1 LGQVE
6 ISDGAVRILAGLL
19 GARTGQ
25 QLATGRRWRIDTALR
40 PLLAQHGIASLD
52 MLVNRIVSGENPALA
67 DAAID
72 ALLNHE
78 TFFFR
83 DMAAFQLLGEQGMG
97 RLRAARDRTR
107 RLRIWSAGCSTGQE
121 AYTLAMMFAD
131 RPDLWADWT
140 IEIAGTDISAAAIEQ
155 ARAGLY
161 SQFEIQ
167 RGLPVSRM
175 LRCFEQDGDYWRADV
190 SLRSAVRFRVH
201 NLLES
206 HAMGQFDIVLCR
218 NVLLYFSS
226 DVRSLVFGRLAGA
239 MAPDGLLMLGAGET
253 AMGQTDL
260 FVSDYECRGFYRK
273 RIDMPVDAASDAISL
288 PYRTMLATPPH
299 TTKA

>member
-1 LGQVE
+1 ME

-40 PLLAQHGIASLD
+40 PLLAQYGLVSLDVLVSRIAS
-52 MLVNRIVSGENPALA
+52 GECPELA

-78 TFFFR
+78 TFFYR
-83 DMAAFQLLGEQGMG
+83 DMAAFKLLDEQGL
-97 RLRAARDRTR
+97 LRFHAARASTK

-121 AYTLAMMFAD
+121 AYTLAMMIAD
-131 RPDLWADWT
+131 RPDRWKGWT
-140 IEIAGTDISAAAIEQ
+140 IEIVGTDLSASAIEQ
-155 ARAGLY
+155 ARAGRY

-167 RGLPVSRM
+167 RGLPVTQM
-175 LRCFEQDGDYWRADV
+175 LRRFEPDGLEHWRASDE
-190 SLRSAVRFRVH
+190 LRSAARFRVH
-201 NLLES
+201 NLLEPPP
-206 HAMGQFDIVLCR
+206 AGQFDIVLCR
-218 NVLLYFSS
+218 NVLLYFSP

-239 MAPDGLLMLGAGET
+239 MPADGLLMLGAGET
-253 AMGQTDL
+253 VMGQTDQ

-273 RIDMPVDAASDAISL
+273 RVAL
-288 PYRTMLATPPH
+288 PPMQIIERVC
-299 TTKA
+299 